1 VLDILAMLAI
11 DLRELVNLIN
21 ELFIGIAWYASI
33 TYFFSKVGGP
43 REVEDLATDDG
54 SFILFLS
61 SSILK

>member
-1 VLDILAMLAI
+1 
-11 DLRELVNLIN
+11 VNYII

-43 REVEDLATDDG
+43 REVEDLPIDDG